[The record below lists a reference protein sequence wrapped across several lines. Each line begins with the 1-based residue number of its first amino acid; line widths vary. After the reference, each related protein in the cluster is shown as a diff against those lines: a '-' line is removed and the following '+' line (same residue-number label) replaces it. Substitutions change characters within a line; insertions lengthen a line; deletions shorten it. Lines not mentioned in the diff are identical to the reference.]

1 MAFRLQSFAAG
12 AAKRG
17 SERLK
22 SLEEDTKKLI
32 TTEAARVAEQA
43 RELNKARVKSATEY
57 NSAARKLKSRYQLTD
72 GQVEAVL
79 AGGLD
84 GVQQLET
91 TIQSMA
97 LEAAQQKK
105 EFNREA
111 AIAATLPKISP
122 DVAARTQEE
131 QAQAFAAVMN
141 PYTSQGLDASAAQ
154 IGASV
159 SAMTRG
165 GRAPTQYIRDQ
176 LQAQAQALGG
186 PTPTSFAGPA
196 FGTAT
201 GFGFRPADV
210 TIDTRIAMEKAAGEA
225 KSATIAAETAQ
236 FNLDEVLP
244 ADVEQRK
251 ATTKQILADAGLDE
265 AQTNRINKLLDGEMK
280 AQEGELKLT
289 GARVQEIASNIK
301 KTDAVIAKMIQEGK
315 VDEANVGLINAR
327 INKLNIDTETA
338 AALKDLSVR
347 ELEAKISQMEAGT
360 ELTTARKTELDVRNA
375 ALPEQLAAEL
385 DETLARVGLVESQT
399 TATIAEA
406 GLTGTRADALRQDIL
421 LNEQF
426 SATERQAA
434 LDLVEA
440 KVIAT
445 GRYSD
450 LEEFQVALLED
461 NRRLEEQLLALPPD
475 DPMRDTI
482 RSKILDNNE
491 RIASSAIA
499 LADVEGATELL
510 NKGAAP
516 TVYNHFVRQ
525 NLQQFDVDF
534 EYASLDQVIS
544 KIGDD
549 QAPAAFGAFANANK
563 EFGNVYAFDA
573 NGGII
578 DAQGAR
584 FVMQKQ
590 ETLNTAMGAYAS
602 RLANSGSD
610 DDKALVLGSMTLE
623 EVEAHTGKEG
633 EVVLVTQENGDE
645 IGYGVFTGGR
655 FVVARGR

>member
-43 RELNKARVKSATEY
+43 RDLNKARVKSTTEY
-57 NSAARKLKSRYQLTD
+57 NSAARKLKSRYQLSD

-91 TIQSMA
+91 TLQSMA
-97 LEAAQQKK
+97 LQAQLDGKQ
-105 EFNREA
+105 FNREA

-122 DVAARTQEE
+122 DVAARTQTE
-131 QAQAFAAVMN
+131 QAQAFAAAMN
-141 PYTSQGLDASAAQ
+141 PYTSEGLDASAAQ

-159 SAMTRG
+159 SGMTRG

-176 LQAQAQALGG
+176 LQAQTQALGG

-210 TIDTRIAMEKAAGEA
+210 TIDTQIAMQKAAAEA
-225 KSATIAAETAQ
+225 RTAEIGADTAQ
-236 FNLDEVLP
+236 YNLDEVLP

-251 ATTKQILADAGLDE
+251 AQTKAIFASAGLDE
-265 AQTNRINKLLDGEMK
+265 AQSMRINKLIDGEVK

-289 GARVQEIASNIK
+289 GARVQEIAANIK
-301 KTDAVIAKMIQEGK
+301 KTDAVIDKMVEEGK
-315 VDEANVGLINAR
+315 VDGANVKLIQAR
-327 INKLNIDTETA
+327 IEKLNIDTETA

-347 ELEAKISQMEAGT
+347 ELEAKINQMEASSGLTQARTT
-360 ELTTARKTELDVRNA
+360 ELNTRIE
-375 ALPEQLAAEL
+375 ALPKELQANIAE
-385 DETLARVGLVESQT
+385 TVARTGLLTAQT
-399 TATIAEA
+399 TATGAET
-406 GLTGTRADALRQDIL
+406 GLTNVKKQALQKEIL
-421 LNEQF
+421 LNDQF
-426 SATERQAA
+426 SAAERQAA

-440 KVIAT
+440 QIISA

-461 NRRLEEQLLALPPD
+461 NRRLEDQLLALPAD
-475 DPMRDTI
+475 DPVRDTI

-491 RIASSAIA
+491 RIASSAVA
-499 LADVEGATELL
+499 LADVEGGADLL

-525 NLQQFDVDF
+525 NLQGFDVDF
-534 EYASLDQVIS
+534 EYGSLDQVIS
-544 KIGDD
+544 NISASQRPQYFAAVA
-549 QAPAAFGAFANANK
+549 QATAEFESVYGTDRQGMKFALNKQISLNNMLRDYQQRLGA
-563 EFGNVYAFDA
+563 
-573 NGGII
+573 
-578 DAQGAR
+578 
-584 FVMQKQ
+584 
-590 ETLNTAMGAYAS
+590 
-602 RLANSGSD
+602 SGKPNE
-610 DDKALVLGSMTLE
+610 KALDLGIMTKE
-623 EVEAHTGKEG
+623 QIDEHQGKEG
-633 EVVLVTQENGDE
+633 QVVGMRQGDD
-645 IGYGVFTGGR
+645 IVYMIYTGGR
-655 FVVARGR
+655 FVSQF

>member
-22 SLEEDTKKLI
+22 SLEDDTKKLI
-32 TTEAARVAEQA
+32 ATEAARVAEQA
-43 RELNKARVKSATEY
+43 RELNKARVKSTTEY

-91 TIQSMA
+91 TLQSMA
-97 LEAAQQKK
+97 LQAQLDGK

-122 DVAARTQEE
+122 DVAARTQAE
-131 QAQAFAAVMN
+131 QAQAFAAAMN
-141 PYTSQGLDASAAQ
+141 PYTPQGLDASAAQ

-186 PTPTSFAGPA
+186 PTPTSFTGPA

-210 TIDTRIAMEKAAGEA
+210 TIDTRIAMERAAGEA
-225 KSATIAAETAQ
+225 ASATIAAETAQ

-244 ADVEQRK
+244 ADVAQRK
-251 ATTKQILADAGLDE
+251 ATTKQILASAGLDT
-265 AQTNRINKLLDGEMK
+265 AQTVRINKLLDGEIK

-289 GARVQEIASNIK
+289 GARVQEIAANIK
-301 KTDAVIAKMIQEGK
+301 KSDAVIEKMVQEGK

-338 AALKDLSVR
+338 TALKDLSVR
-347 ELEAKISQMEAGT
+347 ELEAKISQMEAST
-360 ELTTARKTELDVRNA
+360 ELTTARTSELNTRIE
-375 ALPEQLAAEL
+375 ALPEELRANVAE
-385 DETLARVGLVESQT
+385 TVARTGLLTAQT
-399 TATIAEA
+399 TATGAET
-406 GLTGTRADALRQDIL
+406 GLTNVRKQALQQEIL
-421 LNEQF
+421 LNDQF
-426 SATERQAA
+426 SVAERQAA

-461 NRRLEEQLLALPPD
+461 NRRLEDQLLALPPD

-499 LADVEGATELL
+499 LADVEGGAELL

-525 NLQQFDVDF
+525 NLQGFDVDF
-534 EYASLDQVIS
+534 EYGSLDQVIS
-544 KIGDD
+544 NISASQRPQYFAAVA
-549 QAPAAFGAFANANK
+549 QATAEFESVYGTDKQGMKFALNK
-563 EFGNVYAFDA
+563 Q
-573 NGGII
+573 IS
-578 DAQGAR
+578 
-584 FVMQKQ
+584 
-590 ETLNTAMGAYAS
+590 LNNMLRDYQQ
-602 RLANSGSD
+602 RLASSNKKAEKELSLGIMTEAEV
-610 DDKALVLGSMTLE
+610 DK
-623 EVEAHTGKEG
+623 HQGKEG
-633 EVVLVTQENGDE
+633 EVVGVKRGDDTVYM
-645 IGYGVFTGGR
+645 IYTGGR
-655 FVVARGR
+655 FVEPF

>member
-1 MAFRLQSFAAG
+1 MAFRLMSAVAG

-22 SLEEDTKKLI
+22 ALEDDTKKLI
-32 TTEAARVAEQA
+32 TTEASRVAEDA
-43 RELNKARVKSATEY
+43 RNISKARTKSVLEY
-57 NSAARKLKSRYQLTD
+57 NQAARTLKSRYKLND

-84 GVQQLET
+84 GVDVFKESLESKKLQAD
-91 TIQSMA
+91 ING
-97 LEAAQQKK
+97 K
-105 EFNREA
+105 EFNRA
-111 AIAATLPKISP
+111 DAIAAIVPEISP
-122 DVAARTQEE
+122 DVAARSQDA
-131 QAQAFAAVMN
+131 QAAAFAASMN
-141 PYTSQGLDASAAQ
+141 PYTNEGMDVAAGT

-159 SAMTRG
+159 GAMTRG
-165 GRAPTQYIRDQ
+165 GRAPTEYIRSQ
-176 LQAQAQALGG
+176 LEAQARAMGG
-186 PTPTSFAGPA
+186 KTPESFTGPA
-196 FGTAT
+196 FGTT
-201 GFGFRPADV
+201 PFGFRPAEV
-210 TIDTRIAMEKAAGEA
+210 TVATQLAAQQAAANIEKTE
-225 KSATIAAETAQ
+225 TEVRTAE
-236 FNLDEVLP
+236 FNLDNMLP
-244 ADVEQRK
+244 ADVELRK
-251 ATTKQILADAGLDE
+251 AQTKQIFADAGLAT
-265 AQTNRINKLLDGEMK
+265 AQADRINELLEGEIK
-280 AQEGELKLT
+280 AQEGELQLT
-289 GARVQEIASNIK
+289 GAQVQEIASNIK
-301 KTDAVIAKMIQEGK
+301 KTDAVIAKMSKEGQLDDANIELIQ
-315 VDEANVGLINAR
+315 AR
-327 INKLNIDTETA
+327 IGKLSIETETA
-338 AALKDLSVR
+338 EALKDLSVK
-347 ELEAKISQMEAGT
+347 ELEAKISQMNASST
-360 ELTTARKTELDVRNA
+360 LTKARTIELDARNA
-375 ALPEQLAAEL
+375 ALPQQLAAEL

-440 KVIAT
+440 KVLAT

-461 NRRLEEQLLALPPD
+461 NRRLSEALKTAGEGPERESIRAKI
-475 DPMRDTI
+475 RD
-482 RSKILDNNE
+482 NE
-491 RIASSAIA
+491 ARIASSAIA

-549 QAPAAFGAFANANK
+549 QAPAAFGAFANANT
-563 EFGNVYAFDA
+563 EFGNVYAFNSKGD
-573 NGGII
+573 II

-590 ETLNTAMGAYAS
+590 ETLNTAMGAYAN
-602 RLANSGSD
+602 RLANSTKTADQS
-610 DDKALVLGSMTLE
+610 LNLGSMTTSE
-623 EVEAHTGKEG
+623 IEAHTGKEG
-633 EVVLVTQENGDE
+633 EVVLVTQDNGDE

-655 FVVARGR
+655 FVVARGG

>member
-22 SLEEDTKKLI
+22 SLEDDTKKLI
-32 TTEAARVAEQA
+32 ATEAARVAEQA
-43 RELNKARVKSATEY
+43 RELNKARVKSTTEY

-91 TIQSMA
+91 TLQSMA
-97 LEAAQQKK
+97 LQAQLDGK

-122 DVAARTQEE
+122 DVAARTQAE
-131 QAQAFAAVMN
+131 QAQAFAAAMN
-141 PYTSQGLDASAAQ
+141 PYTPQGLDASAAQ

-186 PTPTSFAGPA
+186 PTPTSFTGPA

-210 TIDTRIAMEKAAGEA
+210 TIDTRIAMERAAGEA
-225 KSATIAAETAQ
+225 ASATIAAETAQ

-244 ADVEQRK
+244 ADVAQRK
-251 ATTKQILADAGLDE
+251 ATTKQILASAGLDT
-265 AQTNRINKLLDGEMK
+265 AQTVRINKLLDGEIK

-315 VDEANVGLINAR
+315 VDEANIELIQAR
-327 INKLNIDTETA
+327 IGKLNIDTETA

-347 ELEAKISQMEAGT
+347 ELEAKISQMEAST
-360 ELTTARKTELDVRNA
+360 ELTTARTSELNTRIE
-375 ALPEQLAAEL
+375 ALPEELRANVAE
-385 DETLARVGLVESQT
+385 TVARTGLLTAQT
-399 TATIAEA
+399 TATGAET
-406 GLTGTRADALRQDIL
+406 GLTNVRKQALQQEIL
-421 LNEQF
+421 LNDQF
-426 SATERQAA
+426 SVAERQAA

-461 NRRLEEQLLALPPD
+461 NRRLEDQLLALPPD

-499 LADVEGATELL
+499 LADVEGGAELL

-525 NLQQFDVDF
+525 NLQGFDVDF
-534 EYASLDQVIS
+534 EYGSLDQVIS
-544 KIGDD
+544 NISASQRPQYFAAVA
-549 QAPAAFGAFANANK
+549 QATAEFESVYGTDKQGMKFALNK
-563 EFGNVYAFDA
+563 Q
-573 NGGII
+573 IS
-578 DAQGAR
+578 
-584 FVMQKQ
+584 
-590 ETLNTAMGAYAS
+590 LNNMLRDYQQ
-602 RLANSGSD
+602 RLASSNKKAEKELSLGIMTEAEV
-610 DDKALVLGSMTLE
+610 DK
-623 EVEAHTGKEG
+623 HQGKEG
-633 EVVLVTQENGDE
+633 EVVGVKRGDDTVYM
-645 IGYGVFTGGR
+645 IYTGGR
-655 FVVARGR
+655 FVEPF

>member
-1 MAFRLQSFAAG
+1 MGFRLMSFAAG

-22 SLEEDTKKLI
+22 ALEEDTKKLI
-32 TTEAARVAEQA
+32 TTEAARVAEDA
-43 RELNKARVKSATEY
+43 RNINKARIKSVTEY
-57 NSAARKLKSRYQLTD
+57 NSAARKLKSRYELND

-79 AGGLD
+79 TGGLQ
-84 GVQQLET
+84 GVELFE
-91 TIQSMA
+91 QSLKSKA
-97 LEAAQQKK
+97 LESSLAGK
-105 EFNREA
+105 EFNRADAIASIVPQISPQVSARSQDEA
-111 AIAATLPKISP
+111 AA
-122 DVAARTQEE
+122 
-131 QAQAFAAVMN
+131 AFAAAMN
-141 PYTSQGLDASAAQ
+141 PYTNEGLDVAAGR

-159 SAMTRG
+159 GAMTRG
-165 GRAPTQYIRDQ
+165 GRAPTEYIRSQ
-176 LQAQAQALGG
+176 LAAQTQALGG
-186 PTPTSFAGPA
+186 AAPEA
-196 FGTAT
+196 FT
-201 GFGFRPADV
+201 GAAIGSSGYGFRPADV
-210 TIDTRIAMEKAAGEA
+210 TVDTMIAARKAQAEAAGAEV
-225 KSATIAAETAQ
+225 ATKTAQ

-244 ADVEQRK
+244 ADVEQRNAQTK
-251 ATTKQILADAGLDE
+251 ALLADAGLDA
-265 AQTNRINKLLDGEMK
+265 AQTKRINDLLEGEIK

-289 GARVQEIASNIK
+289 GARVQEIAANIRK
-301 KTDAVIAKMIQEGK
+301 SDATIVKMEGEGLVDAENINLIKAKINNLA
-315 VDEANVGLINAR
+315 VDTQTSQMLQN
-327 INKLNIDTETA
+327 
-338 AALKDLSVR
+338 LSVK
-347 ELEAKISQMEAGT
+347 ELEAKIGQMNASST
-360 ELTTARKTELDVRNA
+360 LTKARTTELDARNA

-385 DETLARVGLVESQT
+385 DETLARIGLVESQT

-461 NRRLEEQLLALPPD
+461 NRRLSEALKTAGEGPERESIRAKI
-475 DPMRDTI
+475 RD
-482 RSKILDNNE
+482 NE
-491 RIASSAIA
+491 ARIASSAIA

-563 EFGNVYAFDA
+563 EFGSVYGFDSK
-573 NGGII
+573 GGIL

-602 RLANSGSD
+602 RLANST
-610 DDKALVLGSMTLE
+610 KTAEQALNLGSKTTAE
-623 EVEAHTGKEG
+623 IEALAGKEG
-633 EVVLVTQENGDE
+633 QVVLETDDDGKA
-645 IGYGVFTGGR
+645 IGYAVFTGGR
-655 FVVARGR
+655 FVSAY

>member
-22 SLEEDTKKLI
+22 ALEEDTKKLI

-43 RELNKARVKSATEY
+43 RELNKARVKSTTEY
-57 NSAARKLKSRYQLTD
+57 NSAARKLKSRYQLSD

-84 GVQQLET
+84 GVKQLET

-97 LEAAQQKK
+97 LEAAQENKK
-105 EFNREA
+105 FNREA
-111 AIAATLPKISP
+111 AIAATLPQISP
-122 DVAARTQEE
+122 DVAARTQAE
-131 QAQAFAAVMN
+131 QAEAFAAAMN
-141 PYTSQGLDASAAQ
+141 PYTPEGLDASAKQ

-176 LQAQAQALGG
+176 LQAQSQALGG
-186 PTPTSFAGPA
+186 PTPTSFAGPE

-210 TIDTRIAMEKAAGEA
+210 TIDTRIAMQKAAAEA
-225 KSATIAAETAQ
+225 ESAEIAADTAQ
-236 FNLDEVLP
+236 YNLDEVLP
-244 ADVEQRK
+244 ADVAQRQAQTK
-251 ATTKQILADAGLDE
+251 AILASAGLDT
-265 AQTNRINKLLDGEMK
+265 AQTKRINDLL
-280 AQEGELKLT
+280 EGEIKLQKGELQLT
-289 GARVQEIASNIK
+289 GARVQEIAANIK
-301 KTDAVIAKMIQEGK
+301 KSDAVIEKMVQEGK

-338 AALKDLSVR
+338 AALKDLSVA
-347 ELEAKISQMEAGT
+347 ELTAKIAQMDAST
-360 ELTTARKTELDVRNA
+360 DLTVARTTELDARNA

-385 DETLARVGLVESQT
+385 DETLARIGLVESQT

-406 GLTGTRADALRQDIL
+406 GLTGTRADALRQEIL
-421 LNEQF
+421 LNDQF

-440 KVIAT
+440 KVLAT

-461 NRRLEEQLLALPPD
+461 NRRLSEALKTAGEGPEREDILAKI
-475 DPMRDTI
+475 RD
-482 RSKILDNNE
+482 NE
-491 RIASSAIA
+491 ARIASSSIA
-499 LADVEGATELL
+499 LADVEGAEELL

-563 EFGNVYAFDA
+563 EFGSVYGFDSK
-573 NGGII
+573 GGIL

-602 RLANSGSD
+602 RLANST
-610 DDKALVLGSMTLE
+610 KTAEQALNLGSMTTAE
-623 EVEAHTGKEG
+623 IEALVGKEG
-633 EVVLVTQENGDE
+633 QVVLETDNDGNA
-645 IGYGVFTGGR
+645 IGYAVFTGGR
-655 FVVARGR
+655 FVSAY

>member
-1 MAFRLQSFAAG
+1 MGFRLMSFAAG

-22 SLEEDTKKLI
+22 ALEEDTKKLI
-32 TTEAARVAEQA
+32 TTEAARVAEDA
-43 RELNKARVKSATEY
+43 RNINKARIKSVTEY
-57 NSAARKLKSRYQLTD
+57 NSAARKLKGRYQLND

-79 AGGLD
+79 TGGLE
-84 GVQQLET
+84 GVQLFE
-91 TIQSMA
+91 QSLKSKA
-97 LEAAQQKK
+97 LESSLAGK
-105 EFNREA
+105 EFNRADAIASIVPQISPQVSARSQDEA
-111 AIAATLPKISP
+111 AA
-122 DVAARTQEE
+122 
-131 QAQAFAAVMN
+131 AFAAAMN
-141 PYTSQGLDASAAQ
+141 PYTNEGMDVAAGR

-159 SAMTRG
+159 GAMTRG
-165 GRAPTQYIRDQ
+165 GRAPTEYIRSQ
-176 LQAQAQALGG
+176 LAAQTQALGG
-186 PTPTSFAGPA
+186 ATPKA
-196 FGTAT
+196 FT
-201 GFGFRPADV
+201 GAEIGSSGYGFRPADV
-210 TIDTRIAMEKAAGEA
+210 TVDTMIAATKAQAEA
-225 KSATIAAETAQ
+225 RSATIAADTAQ

-244 ADVEQRK
+244 QDVEQRK
-251 ATTKQILADAGLDE
+251 AQTKALLADAGLDVM
-265 AQTNRINKLLDGEMK
+265 QTKRINDLLEGEIK

-301 KTDAVIAKMIQEGK
+301 KTDAVIEKMVGEGLLDKANIQ
-315 VDEANVGLINAR
+315 LIQAR
-327 INKLNIDTETA
+327 IGKINIDTETA
-338 AALKDLSVR
+338 AALKDLSVK
-347 ELEAKISQMEAGT
+347 ELEAKISQMNASST
-360 ELTTARKTELDVRNA
+360 LTKARTTELDARNA

-385 DETLARVGLVESQT
+385 DETLARIGLVESQT

-440 KVIAT
+440 KVLAT

-461 NRRLEEQLLALPPD
+461 NRRLSETLKTAGEGPERESIRAKI
-475 DPMRDTI
+475 RD
-482 RSKILDNNE
+482 NE
-491 RIASSAIA
+491 ARIASSAIA
-499 LADVEGATELL
+499 LADVEGAEELL

-563 EFGNVYAFDA
+563 EFGNVYAFNDK
-573 NGGII
+573 GGII

-590 ETLNTAMGAYAS
+590 ETLNTAMGTYAS
-602 RLANSGSD
+602 RLANSTKTAE
-610 DDKALVLGSMTLE
+610 KALALGTMTE
-623 EVEAHTGKEG
+623 DQIAAHTGKEG
-633 EVVLVTQENGDE
+633 EVALVTDNDGNT
-645 IGYGVFTGGR
+645 IGYAVFTGGR
-655 FVVARGR
+655 FVSAY

>member
-22 SLEEDTKKLI
+22 SLEDDTKKLI
-32 TTEAARVAEQA
+32 ATEAARVAEQA
-43 RELNKARVKSATEY
+43 RELNKARVKSTTEY

-91 TIQSMA
+91 TLQSMA
-97 LEAAQQKK
+97 LQAQLDGK

-122 DVAARTQEE
+122 DVAARTQAE
-131 QAQAFAAVMN
+131 QAQAFAAAMN
-141 PYTSQGLDASAAQ
+141 PYTPQGLDASAAQ

-186 PTPTSFAGPA
+186 PTPTSFTGPA

-210 TIDTRIAMEKAAGEA
+210 TIDTRIAMERAAGEA
-225 KSATIAAETAQ
+225 ASATIAAETAQ

-244 ADVEQRK
+244 ADVAQRK
-251 ATTKQILADAGLDE
+251 ATTKQILASAGLDT
-265 AQTNRINKLLDGEMK
+265 AQTVRINKLLDGEIK

-289 GARVQEIASNIK
+289 GARVQEIAANIK
-301 KTDAVIAKMIQEGK
+301 KSDAVIAKMVQEGK

-338 AALKDLSVR
+338 TALKDLSVR
-347 ELEAKISQMEAGT
+347 ELEAKISQMEAST
-360 ELTTARKTELDVRNA
+360 ELTTARTSELNTRIE
-375 ALPEQLAAEL
+375 ALPEELRANVAE
-385 DETLARVGLVESQT
+385 TVARTGLLTAQT
-399 TATIAEA
+399 TATGAET
-406 GLTGTRADALRQDIL
+406 GLTNVRKQALQQEIL
-421 LNEQF
+421 LNDQF
-426 SATERQAA
+426 SVAERQAA

-461 NRRLEEQLLALPPD
+461 NRRLEDQLLALPPD

-499 LADVEGATELL
+499 LADVEGGAELL

-525 NLQQFDVDF
+525 NLQGFDVDF
-534 EYASLDQVIS
+534 EYGSLDQVIS
-544 KIGDD
+544 NISASQRPQYFAAVA
-549 QAPAAFGAFANANK
+549 QATAEFESVYGTDKQGMKFALNK
-563 EFGNVYAFDA
+563 Q
-573 NGGII
+573 IS
-578 DAQGAR
+578 
-584 FVMQKQ
+584 
-590 ETLNTAMGAYAS
+590 LNNMLRDYQQ
-602 RLANSGSD
+602 RLASSNKKAEKELSLGIMTEAEV
-610 DDKALVLGSMTLE
+610 DK
-623 EVEAHTGKEG
+623 HQGKEG
-633 EVVLVTQENGDE
+633 EVVGVKRGDDTVYM
-645 IGYGVFTGGR
+645 IYTGGR
-655 FVVARGR
+655 FVEPF

>member
-1 MAFRLQSFAAG
+1 MGFRLMSFAAG

-22 SLEEDTKKLI
+22 ALEEDTKKLI
-32 TTEAARVAEQA
+32 TTEAARVAEDA
-43 RELNKARVKSATEY
+43 RNINKARIKSVTDY
-57 NSAARKLKSRYQLTD
+57 NNAARTLKSRYDLND

-84 GVQQLET
+84 GVNAFKESLESRKLQAG
-91 TIQSMA
+91 I
-97 LEAAQQKK
+97 EGK
-105 EFNREA
+105 EFNRSD
-111 AIAATLPKISP
+111 AIAAIVPQISP
-122 DVAARTQEE
+122 DVAARSQDA
-131 QAQAFAAVMN
+131 QAAAFAASMN
-141 PYTSQGLDASAAQ
+141 PYTNQGIDVAAGR

-159 SAMTRG
+159 GAMTRG
-165 GRAPTQYIRDQ
+165 GKAPTDYIRSQ
-176 LQAQAQALGG
+176 LTAQTQALGG
-186 PTPTSFAGPA
+186 ATPEAFTGPA
-196 FGTAT
+196 FGTT
-201 GFGFRPADV
+201 PFGFRPADV
-210 TIDTRIAMEKAAGEA
+210 TVATQLAAQQAAANIAKTETEVK
-225 KSATIAAETAQ
+225 TAE
-236 FNLDEVLP
+236 FNLENILP

-251 ATTKQILADAGLDE
+251 AQTEQIYASAGLDA
-265 AQTNRINKLLDGEMK
+265 AQATRINELL
-280 AQEGELKLT
+280 AGELQAQVDASTLT

-301 KTDAVIAKMIQEGK
+301 KTDATIAKMAQEGL
-315 VDEANVGLINAR
+315 VDEANIGYINAK
-327 INKLNIDTETA
+327 IENLAVDTETSKM
-338 AALKDLSVR
+338 LQDLSVK
-347 ELEAKISQMEAGT
+347 EMEAKISQMNASAGLTQSRTT
-360 ELTTARKTELDVRNA
+360 ELNERIKV
-375 ALPEQLAAEL
+375 LPDQLAAEL

-421 LNEQF
+421 LNDQF
-426 SATERQAA
+426 SAVERQAA

-461 NRRLEEQLLALPPD
+461 NRRLTETLKTAGEGPERESIRAKI
-475 DPMRDTI
+475 RD
-482 RSKILDNNE
+482 NE
-491 RIASSAIA
+491 ARIASSSIA
-499 LADVEGATELL
+499 LADVEGVTELL

-544 KIGDD
+544 RIGDD

-563 EFGNVYAFDA
+563 EFGSVYGFDSS
-573 NGGII
+573 GGVL

-590 ETLNTAMGAYAS
+590 ETLNTAMGSYAARLSNS
-602 RLANSGSD
+602 RKPADNALA
-610 DDKALVLGSMTLE
+610 LGPMTTAQI
-623 EVEAHTGKEG
+623 EAHTGKEG
-633 EVVLVTQENGDE
+633 EVVLETDRDGNA
-645 IGYGVFTGGR
+645 IGYAVFTGGR
-655 FVVARGR
+655 FVSAY

>member
-22 SLEEDTKKLI
+22 SLEDDTKKLI
-32 TTEAARVAEQA
+32 ATEAARVAEQA
-43 RELNKARVKSATEY
+43 RELNKARVKSTTEY

-91 TIQSMA
+91 TLQSMA
-97 LEAAQQKK
+97 LQAQLDGK

-122 DVAARTQEE
+122 DVAARTQAE
-131 QAQAFAAVMN
+131 QAQAFAAAMN
-141 PYTSQGLDASAAQ
+141 PYTPQGLDASAAQ

-186 PTPTSFAGPA
+186 PTPTSFTGPA

-210 TIDTRIAMEKAAGEA
+210 TIDTRIAMERAAGEA
-225 KSATIAAETAQ
+225 ASATIAAETAQ

-244 ADVEQRK
+244 ADVAQRK
-251 ATTKQILADAGLDE
+251 ATTKQILASAGLDT
-265 AQTNRINKLLDGEMK
+265 AQTVRINKLLDGEIK

-289 GARVQEIASNIK
+289 GARVQEIAANIK
-301 KTDAVIAKMIQEGK
+301 KSDAVIAKMVQEGK
-315 VDEANVGLINAR
+315 LDEANVGLINAR

-338 AALKDLSVR
+338 TALKDLSVR
-347 ELEAKISQMEAGT
+347 ELEAKISQMEAST
-360 ELTTARKTELDVRNA
+360 ELTTARTSELNTRIE
-375 ALPEQLAAEL
+375 ALPEELRANVAE
-385 DETLARVGLVESQT
+385 TVARTGLLTAQT
-399 TATIAEA
+399 TATGAET
-406 GLTGTRADALRQDIL
+406 GLTNVRKQALQQEIL
-421 LNEQF
+421 LNDQF
-426 SATERQAA
+426 SVAERQAA

-461 NRRLEEQLLALPPD
+461 NRRLEDQLLALPPD

-499 LADVEGATELL
+499 LADVEGGAELL

-525 NLQQFDVDF
+525 NLQGFDVDF
-534 EYASLDQVIS
+534 EYGSLDQVIS
-544 KIGDD
+544 NISASQRPQYFAAVA
-549 QAPAAFGAFANANK
+549 QATAEFESVYGTDKQGMKFALNK
-563 EFGNVYAFDA
+563 Q
-573 NGGII
+573 IS
-578 DAQGAR
+578 
-584 FVMQKQ
+584 
-590 ETLNTAMGAYAS
+590 LNNMLRDYQQ
-602 RLANSGSD
+602 RLASSNKKAEKELSLGIMTEAEV
-610 DDKALVLGSMTLE
+610 DK
-623 EVEAHTGKEG
+623 HQGKEG
-633 EVVLVTQENGDE
+633 EVVGVKRGDDTVYM
-645 IGYGVFTGGR
+645 IYTGGR
-655 FVVARGR
+655 FVEPF